1 MNQTRRKSKF
11 PHLLYSTPHPFP
23 NAKYEDRYVDSEPE
37 DSGAEEEEEEE
48 EVEDADEEEEEDTAE
63 ASKPKRRKLEKDDE
77 DEAEAEEEEEREDG
91 RLLAPLWL
99 CFHTVRNG

>member
-1 MNQTRRKSKF
+1 MNRTRRKSKF

-23 NAKYEDRYVDSEPE
+23 NAKNEDRYVDSEPE

-48 EVEDADEEEEEDTAE
+48 EVEDPEEEEEEDTAE
-63 ASKPKRRKLEKDDE
+63 ASKPKRRKLEQDAE
-77 DEAEAEEEEEREDG
+77 GEAEAEEEEGKEDG

-99 CFHTVRNG
+99 LFYPVRNG

>member
-23 NAKYEDRYVDSEPE
+23 NAKNEDRYVDSEHG
-37 DSGAEEEEEEE
+37 DYSEEEEEEGE
-48 EVEDADEEEEEDTAE
+48 EVDEDPEEEEDTAE